1 MDNWADRLL
10 GEYKEGRNALCQMKA
25 NLHKDNFE
33 DETQINSMIE
43 SMTFAMDW
51 METGR
56 QPDTYNGVDKRS
68 IYQRQ
73 FFESIDV
80 IPDITDELYDID
92 SKQLYMTTEEKKA
105 LAKIFATWSHKE
117 RVCYIAHEV
126 EKKSFQKIADE
137 LKVSK
142 GAVQSYIKRARSKVK
157 ELVS

>member
-1 MDNWADRLL
+1 MKNWADELL
-10 GEYKEGRNALCQMKA
+10 VEYKEGRKVLHQKRA
-25 NLHKDNFE
+25 NLHEGNFE
-33 DETQINSMIE
+33 EETQLNSMIE
-43 SMTFAMDW
+43 SMTYAMDW

-56 QPDTYNGVDKRS
+56 NPDAYRGIDKRA

-92 SKQLYMTTEEKKA
+92 SKQLFMTTEEKKA

-142 GAVQSYIKRARSKVK
+142 GTVQTHINRARNKVK

>member
-1 MDNWADRLL
+1 MKNWADDLL
-10 GEYKEGRNALCQMKA
+10 MEYTKGRRELHSMKA
-25 NLHKDNFE
+25 NLHEDNFE

-68 IYQRQ
+68 VYLRQ

-126 EKKSFQKIADE
+126 QKKSFQQIANE
-137 LKVSK
+137 MKVSK

>member
-10 GEYKEGRNALCQMKA
+10 GEYKEGRNALHQMKA
-25 NLHKDNFE
+25 NLHEDNFE
-33 DETQINSMIE
+33 DETQINCMIE

-56 QPDTYNGVDKRS
+56 QPDTYNGIDKKS

-80 IPDITDELYDID
+80 IPDITDELYAID
-92 SKQLYMTTEEKKA
+92 SKQLYMTTEEKKD

-126 EKKSFQKIADE
+126 QKKSFQQIADE

>member
-1 MDNWADRLL
+1 MKNWADNLL
-10 GEYKEGRNALCQMKA
+10 VEYTEGRKVLQHMKA
-25 NLHKDNFE
+25 DLHEDNFE

-56 QPDTYNGVDKRS
+56 QPDTYGGVDKKS

-117 RVCYIAHEV
+117 RVCYIAHVV
-126 EKKSFQKIADE
+126 EGKSYKKISED
-137 LKVSK
+137 LKVGKST
-142 GAVQSYIKRARSKVK
+142 VQSYIERAKKKVA
-157 ELVS
+157 ECVA